1 MKKILEKLF
10 DHNYLEYE
18 ESKKVLKEISS
29 KKYNNSQV
37 ASFLTVF
44 KMRNPSVQEIEGFR
58 DALLDLCVKI
68 DLSSDFETIDLCG
81 TGGDGKNTFNIST
94 ISSFVVA
101 GAGYKVTKHG
111 NYGVSSSC
119 GSSDVLQQL
128 GIKLSNDDGYLKKC
142 LDKGNFC
149 YLHAPLFH
157 PAMKNVAGV
166 RKELE
171 FKTFFN
177 ILGPLVNP
185 LQPKNQL
192 CGVYNL
198 EISRLY
204 GYVFENSKKNYSI
217 LYSLDGYDE
226 ISLTSD
232 FMKISRNDST
242 INSPDYFGF
251 NKINPDEIKGGESIE
266 DSASIFTKI
275 LENNATKSQTDVVLA
290 NSAIAIQTITNK
302 TIDECLSIAKQSID
316 SGSALNCLKKIQLLS
331 LSLIHI

>member
-251 NKINPDEIKGGESIE
+251 NKINPDEIKGGESIK

-275 LENNATKSQTDVVLA
+275 LENEATKSQTDVVLA

-331 LSLIHI
+331 K

>member
-29 KKYNNSQV
+29 KKYNYSQV

-157 PAMKNVAGV
+157 PAMKNVGGV

-275 LENNATKSQTDVVLA
+275 LENKATKSQTDVVLA

-302 TIDECLSIAKQSID
+302 TIDECLSIARQSID
-316 SGSALNCLKKIQLLS
+316 SGSALNCLKRIQLLS
-331 LSLIHI
+331 K

>member
-29 KKYNNSQV
+29 KKYNDSQV

-232 FMKISRNDST
+232 FMKISRNNST

-251 NKINPDEIKGGESIE
+251 DKINPDEI
-266 DSASIFTKI
+266 
-275 LENNATKSQTDVVLA
+275 
-290 NSAIAIQTITNK
+290 
-302 TIDECLSIAKQSID
+302 CLLYTSPSPRDI
-316 SGSALNCLKKIQLLS
+316 SGSRMPSSA
-331 LSLIHI
+331 

>member
-166 RKELE
+166 RRELE

-251 NKINPDEIKGGESIE
+251 NKINPDEIKGGESIK

-275 LENNATKSQTDVVLA
+275 LENEATKSQTDVVLA

-331 LSLIHI
+331 K

>member
-29 KKYNNSQV
+29 KKYNDSQV

-166 RKELE
+166 RRELE

-275 LENNATKSQTDVVLA
+275 LENEATKSQTDVVLA
-290 NSAIAIQTITNK
+290 NSAIAIQTITSK

-331 LSLIHI
+331 K

>member
-29 KKYNNSQV
+29 KKYNHSQV

-331 LSLIHI
+331 K

>member
-29 KKYNNSQV
+29 KKYNYSQV

-204 GYVFENSKKNYSI
+204 GYVFENSQKNYSI

-251 NKINPDEIKGGESIE
+251 NKINPEEIKGGESIK

-275 LENNATKSQTDVVLA
+275 LENKATKSQTDVVLA

-302 TIDECLSIAKQSID
+302 TIDECMSIARQSID

-331 LSLIHI
+331 K

>member
-94 ISSFVVA
+94 VSSFVVA

-128 GIKLSNDDGYLKKC
+128 GINLSNDDGYLKKC

-251 NKINPDEIKGGESIE
+251 NKINPDEIKGGESIKA
-266 DSASIFTKI
+266 SASIFTKI
-275 LENNATKSQTDVVLA
+275 LENKATKSQTDIVLA

-302 TIDECLSIAKQSID
+302 TIDECLSIARQSID
-316 SGSALNCLKKIQLLS
+316 SGNALNCLKRIQLLS
-331 LSLIHI
+331 K

>member
-29 KKYNNSQV
+29 KKYNYSQV

-128 GIKLSNDDGYLKKC
+128 GINLSNDDGYLKKC

-217 LYSLDGYDE
+217 MYSLDGYDE

-251 NKINPDEIKGGESIE
+251 NKINPDEIKGGESIK

-275 LENNATKSQTDVVLA
+275 LENKATKSQTDVVLA

-302 TIDECLSIAKQSID
+302 TIDECLSIARQSID
-316 SGSALNCLKKIQLLS
+316 SGSALNCLKRIQLLS
-331 LSLIHI
+331 K

>member
-29 KKYNNSQV
+29 KKYNYSQV

-119 GSSDVLQQL
+119 GSSDVLQQM

-251 NKINPDEIKGGESIE
+251 NKINPDEIKGGESIK

-275 LENNATKSQTDVVLA
+275 LENKATKSQTDVVLA

-302 TIDECLSIAKQSID
+302 TIDECLSIARQSID
-316 SGSALNCLKKIQLLS
+316 SGSALNCLKRIQLLS
-331 LSLIHI
+331 K

>member
-29 KKYNNSQV
+29 KKYNDSQV

-157 PAMKNVAGV
+157 PAMKNVADV
-166 RKELE
+166 RRELE

-251 NKINPDEIKGGESIE
+251 NKINPDEIKGGKSIK

-275 LENNATKSQTDVVLA
+275 LENEATKSQTDVVLA
-290 NSAIAIQTITNK
+290 NSAIAIQTITSK

-316 SGSALNCLKKIQLLS
+316 SGSALNCLKKIQLLGK
-331 LSLIHI
+331 

>member
-29 KKYNNSQV
+29 KKYNYSQV

-94 ISSFVVA
+94 VSSFVVA

-232 FMKISRNDST
+232 FMKISRNNST

-251 NKINPDEIKGGESIE
+251 NKINPDEIKGGESIK

-275 LENNATKSQTDVVLA
+275 LENKATKSQTDVVLA

-302 TIDECLSIAKQSID
+302 TIDECLSIARQSID
-316 SGSALNCLKKIQLLS
+316 SGSALNCLKRIQLLS
-331 LSLIHI
+331 K

>member
-1 MKKILEKLF
+1 M
-10 DHNYLEYE
+10 EYE
-18 ESKKVLKEISS
+18 ESKKVHKEISS
-29 KKYNNSQV
+29 KKYNYSQV

-94 ISSFVVA
+94 VSSFVVA

-275 LENNATKSQTDVVLA
+275 LENKATKSQTDVVLA

-302 TIDECLSIAKQSID
+302 TIDECLSIARQSID
-316 SGSALNCLKKIQLLS
+316 SGSALNCLKRIQLLS
-331 LSLIHI
+331 K

>member
-29 KKYNNSQV
+29 KKYNYSQV

-94 ISSFVVA
+94 VSSFVVA

-128 GIKLSNDDGYLKKC
+128 GINLSNDDGYLKKC

-226 ISLTSD
+226 ISLTND

-251 NKINPDEIKGGESIE
+251 NKINPDEIKGGESIK

-275 LENNATKSQTDVVLA
+275 LENKATKSQTDVVLA

-302 TIDECLSIAKQSID
+302 TIDECLSIARQSID

-331 LSLIHI
+331 K

>member
-29 KKYNNSQV
+29 KKYNYSQV

-128 GIKLSNDDGYLKKC
+128 GIKLSNDDDYLKKC

-251 NKINPDEIKGGESIE
+251 NKINPDEIKGGESIK

-275 LENNATKSQTDVVLA
+275 LENKATKSQTDVVLA

-302 TIDECLSIAKQSID
+302 TIDECLSIARQSID
-316 SGSALNCLKKIQLLS
+316 SGSALNCLKRIQLLS
-331 LSLIHI
+331 K

>member
-18 ESKKVLKEISS
+18 ESKKVLKEISL
-29 KKYNNSQV
+29 KKYNYSQV
-37 ASFLTVF
+37 ASFLTVY

-275 LENNATKSQTDVVLA
+275 LENKATKSQTDVVLA

-302 TIDECLSIAKQSID
+302 TIDECLSIARQSID
-316 SGSALNCLKKIQLLS
+316 SGSALNCLKRIQLLS
-331 LSLIHI
+331 K

>member
-29 KKYNNSQV
+29 KKYNDSQV

-251 NKINPDEIKGGESIE
+251 DKINPDEIKGGKSIK

-275 LENNATKSQTDVVLA
+275 LENEATKSQTDVVLA

-331 LSLIHI
+331 K

>member
-29 KKYNNSQV
+29 KKYNYSQV
-37 ASFLTVF
+37 ASFLTVY

-331 LSLIHI
+331 K

>member
-29 KKYNNSQV
+29 KKYNYSQV

-157 PAMKNVAGV
+157 PAMKNVASV

-302 TIDECLSIAKQSID
+302 TIDECMSIAKQSID

-331 LSLIHI
+331 K

>member
-29 KKYNNSQV
+29 KKYNYSQV

-128 GIKLSNDDGYLKKC
+128 GIKLSNDEGYLKKC

-242 INSPDYFGF
+242 INSPDYFGS
-251 NKINPDEIKGGESIE
+251 NKINPDEIKGGESIK

-275 LENNATKSQTDVVLA
+275 LENKATKSQTDVVLA

-302 TIDECLSIAKQSID
+302 TIDECLSIARQSID
-316 SGSALNCLKKIQLLS
+316 SGSALNCLKRIQLLS
-331 LSLIHI
+331 K

>member
-29 KKYNNSQV
+29 KKYNDSQV

-177 ILGPLVNP
+177 VLGPLVNP

-251 NKINPDEIKGGESIE
+251 NKINPDEIKGGESIK

-275 LENNATKSQTDVVLA
+275 LENKATKSQTDVVLA

-331 LSLIHI
+331 K

>member
-29 KKYNNSQV
+29 KKYNYSQV

-128 GIKLSNDDGYLKKC
+128 GIKLSNDNVYLKKC

-251 NKINPDEIKGGESIE
+251 NKINPDEIKGGESIK

-275 LENNATKSQTDVVLA
+275 LENKATKSQTDVVLA

-302 TIDECLSIAKQSID
+302 TIDECLSIARQSIE
-316 SGSALNCLKKIQLLS
+316 SGSALNCLKRIQLLS
-331 LSLIHI
+331 K

>member
-29 KKYNNSQV
+29 KKYNYSQV

-94 ISSFVVA
+94 VSSFVVA

-226 ISLTSD
+226 ISLTND

-251 NKINPDEIKGGESIE
+251 NKINPDEIKGGESIK

-275 LENNATKSQTDVVLA
+275 LENKATKSQTDVVLA

-331 LSLIHI
+331 K

>member
-29 KKYNNSQV
+29 KKYNYSQV

-94 ISSFVVA
+94 VSSFVVA

-251 NKINPDEIKGGESIE
+251 DKINPDEIKGGESIE

-316 SGSALNCLKKIQLLS
+316 SGSALNCLKKIQLL
-331 LSLIHI
+331 IK

>member
-275 LENNATKSQTDVVLA
+275 LENKATKSQTDVVLA

-302 TIDECLSIAKQSID
+302 TIDECLSIARQSID

-331 LSLIHI
+331 K

>member
-29 KKYNNSQV
+29 KKYNYSQV

-251 NKINPDEIKGGESIE
+251 NKINPDEIKGGESIK

-275 LENNATKSQTDVVLA
+275 LENEATKSQTDVVLA
-290 NSAIAIQTITNK
+290 NSAIAIQTITSK

-316 SGSALNCLKKIQLLS
+316 SGSALNCLKKIQLLGK
-331 LSLIHI
+331 

>member
-251 NKINPDEIKGGESIE
+251 DKINPDEIKGGESIE

-316 SGSALNCLKKIQLLS
+316 SGSALNCLKRIQLLS
-331 LSLIHI
+331 K

>member
-29 KKYNNSQV
+29 KKYNYSQV

-128 GIKLSNDDGYLKKC
+128 GITLSNDDGYLKKC

-185 LQPKNQL
+185 LPPKNQL

-226 ISLTSD
+226 ISLTND

-251 NKINPDEIKGGESIE
+251 NKINPDEIKGGESIK

-275 LENNATKSQTDVVLA
+275 LENKATKSQTDVVLA

-302 TIDECLSIAKQSID
+302 TIDECLSIARQSID
-316 SGSALNCLKKIQLLS
+316 SGSALNCLKRIQLLS
-331 LSLIHI
+331 K

>member
-10 DHNYLEYE
+10 NHNYLEYE

-29 KKYNNSQV
+29 KKYNDSQV

-157 PAMKNVAGV
+157 PAMKNVASV

-251 NKINPDEIKGGESIE
+251 DKINPDEIKGGESIE

-331 LSLIHI
+331 K

>member
-29 KKYNNSQV
+29 KKYNDSQV

-251 NKINPDEIKGGESIE
+251 NKINPDEIKGGKSIK

-275 LENNATKSQTDVVLA
+275 LENEATKSQTDVVLA
-290 NSAIAIQTITNK
+290 NSAIAIQTITSK

-316 SGSALNCLKKIQLLS
+316 SGSALNCLKKIQLLGK
-331 LSLIHI
+331 

>member
-29 KKYNNSQV
+29 KKYNDSQV

-166 RKELE
+166 RRELE

-251 NKINPDEIKGGESIE
+251 NKINPDEIKGGESIK

-275 LENNATKSQTDVVLA
+275 LENEATKSQTDVVLA
-290 NSAIAIQTITNK
+290 NSAIAIQTITSK

-316 SGSALNCLKKIQLLS
+316 SGSALNCLKKIQLLGK
-331 LSLIHI
+331 

>member
-251 NKINPDEIKGGESIE
+251 NKINPDEIKGGESIK

-275 LENNATKSQTDVVLA
+275 LENKATKSQTDVVLA

-302 TIDECLSIAKQSID
+302 TIDECLSIARQSID
-316 SGSALNCLKKIQLLS
+316 SGSALNCLKRIQLLS
-331 LSLIHI
+331 K

>member
-166 RKELE
+166 RRELE

-275 LENNATKSQTDVVLA
+275 LENKATKSQTDVVLA

-331 LSLIHI
+331 K

>member
-251 NKINPDEIKGGESIE
+251 DKINPDEIKGGESIE

-302 TIDECLSIAKQSID
+302 TIDECLSIARQSID
-316 SGSALNCLKKIQLLS
+316 SGSALNCLKRIQLLS
-331 LSLIHI
+331 K

>member
-29 KKYNNSQV
+29 KKYNYSQV

-94 ISSFVVA
+94 VSSFVVA

-251 NKINPDEIKGGESIE
+251 NKINPDEIKGGESIK

-275 LENNATKSQTDVVLA
+275 LENKATKSQTDVVLA

-302 TIDECLSIAKQSID
+302 TIDECLSIARQSID

-331 LSLIHI
+331 K

>member
-166 RKELE
+166 RRELE

-251 NKINPDEIKGGESIE
+251 NKINPDEINGGESIK

-275 LENNATKSQTDVVLA
+275 LENEATKSQTDVVLA

-331 LSLIHI
+331 K